1 MKVLVI
7 DATHG
12 GLTLSEE
19 YVKKGCEVVCAD
31 VHKTVS
37 KDVAESFKGTFSI
50 TKELPILSGFDL
62 IISPIHF
69 PKQRLGNTAN
79 NRVITAHQAVKEL
92 LEEELKCPI
101 VEITGSYGKTETIL
115 AALHIIQNRNSI
127 LALTSEGIFHINHGV
142 AKTLTG
148 KISTTP
154 ANIIRAVRLCP
165 KPIDAAI
172 FEVSL
177 GGTGL
182 ADLGFIKNV
191 YDNYD
196 IAGGT
201 LHAYDAK
208 LSMVKDRL
216 PTASVLVNA
225 DDPLLSNL
233 KNVQRFSSMGKK
245 AAVTADSAQVSEAG
259 IRFNVNFDGFR
270 NFEGNIISE
279 KFTVQASPRLFGRQH
294 VENLLLAS
302 AIAVFL
308 GAGEEEIARLSSF
321 DGVANKMVLDN
332 SKGSKRIVNISSSI
346 NPVSLKQSL
355 NDFIEVFPSPLSL
368 CVGGVIKTTCGFMDP
383 NEFAQVINNYTQINQ
398 VSLFGELGNAVRPL
412 LKKNEIVDTESLKG
426 DPILYLERR

>member
-12 GLTLSEE
+12 GLALSEE
-19 YVKKGCEVVCAD
+19 YVQQGCEVVCAD
-31 VHKTVS
+31 VHRTVS
-37 KDVAESFKGTFSI
+37 KDVADSFNAVFSI
-50 TKELPILSGFDL
+50 TKELPNLNGFDL

-79 NRVITAHQAVKEL
+79 SRVITAHQAVKEL
-92 LEEELKCPI
+92 LEEELTCPV
-101 VEITGSYGKTETIL
+101 VEMTGSYGKTETIL
-115 AALHIIQNRNSI
+115 VALHIIQNRNSV
-127 LALTSEGIFHINHGV
+127 LALTSEGIFHVSHGV
-142 AKTLTG
+142 VKPLTG
-148 KISTTP
+148 KVSTTP
-154 ANIIRAVRLCP
+154 ANIIRAVRLFP
-165 KPIDAAI
+165 KPVDAAI

-182 ADLGFIKNV
+182 ADLGIIKNV
-191 YDNYD
+191 YDNYP

-208 LSMVKDRL
+208 LSMVKNRL

-245 AAVTADSAQVSEAG
+245 ATVTTDNVQLDADG
-259 IRFNVNFDGFR
+259 IRFKVVFDNFR
-270 NFEGNIISE
+270 NVEGNVISE
-279 KFTVQASPRLFGRQH
+279 KFTIQASPRLFGRQH

-308 GAGEEEIARLSSF
+308 GAGEEEIARLNSF
-321 DGVANKMVLDN
+321 DGVADKMVLDN
-332 SKGSKRIVNISSSI
+332 TKGSRRVVNNSSSI
-346 NPVSLKQSL
+346 NPLSLKQSL

-368 CVGGVIKTTCGFMDP
+368 CVGGAIKTTCGFMDVS
-383 NEFAQVINNYTQINQ
+383 EFAFVINNCAQ
-398 VSLFGELGNAVRPL
+398 VSQVALFGELGNAVKPL
-412 LKKNEIVDTESLKG
+412 LKNKEIVDMDSLKG